1 MINRYVKSTS
11 STPEYTSPA
20 SATAVTRRDSHSPA
34 SATAVTRRESHSS
47 ASASAVTRRASYSSN
62 RASHSADR
70 SAHGAPH
77 ASRCRRAAVGVMT
90 ACALALTAAAPLAAR
105 AATLNIE
112 TATIADLD
120 AAFASGKLTSEQLVG
135 MYLKRIAAYDK
146 QGPNI
151 NAVITLNPKAMDIA
165 KALDAERKAKGPR
178 SPIHGIPIVLKDNYN
193 TFDLPTTAGSQML
206 AGSIPPSDA
215 FVVKKLRAA
224 GAIILAKVNLS
235 EFAGG
240 GGSVSGSN
248 DPAVLKAGAV
258 PNGFSSMGLQTLN
271 PHDLTRGPSGSS
283 GGTGAS
289 IAAAFAQFGMG
300 TDTGGSIRGPS
311 SANGIVGL
319 KPTHGLLSRS
329 GIVPLALTF
338 DTGGPMARS
347 VYDVAVALGVMTGI
361 DARDAATKKSTGK
374 FETDYTKYLKS
385 GSLKGARIGISR
397 SFMGKDPEVD
407 RVVEKAIATLK
418 QQGAIVVDPVIYPD
432 YLLQSKQGL
441 LNLIMGSEFK
451 PQITEYLATLKPG
464 FPKTFD
470 QLVAK
475 ANDPTFGYRSPEKA
489 YALKYTASVALDL
502 NDPLYLAAKN
512 EGLSSTK
519 SAILALFDK
528 YKLDAIVYPTSP
540 RPATLIKPSSPPMPS
555 TGADSPTSFAN
566 ETGFP
571 DLIVPA
577 GMTKDGLPVTI
588 SFFGKDF
595 SEPALLGY
603 GYDFE
608 QASKARVLP
617 KYTPALPS
625 DAITY

>member
-1 MINRYVKSTS
+1 MTTVVNNQYVRR
-11 STPEYTSPA
+11 SPILRLSMA
-20 SATAVTRRDSHSPA
+20 CVLAMTGALPL
-34 SATAVTRRESHSS
+34 
-47 ASASAVTRRASYSSN
+47 
-62 RASHSADR
+62 ASHAK
-70 SAHGAPH
+70 
-77 ASRCRRAAVGVMT
+77 
-90 ACALALTAAAPLAAR
+90 
-105 AATLNIE
+105 TLDVE

-120 AAFASGKLTSEQLVG
+120 AAFAAGKLTSEQLVG
-135 MYLKRIAAYDK
+135 MYLKRIEAYDK
-146 QGPNI
+146 QGPHI
-151 NAVITLNPKAMDIA
+151 NAVITLNPKAMEIA

-178 SPIHGIPIVLKDNYN
+178 SRIHGIPIVLKDNYN

-215 FVVKKLRAA
+215 FVVKKMRDA

-240 GGSVSGSN
+240 GGSVGGAT

-319 KPTHGLLSRS
+319 KPTHGLLSRN

-338 DTGGPMARS
+338 DTGGPMARN
-347 VYDVAVALGVMTGI
+347 VYDVAVALGIMTGV
-361 DARDAATKKSTGK
+361 DPGDAATKKSEGQFK
-374 FETDYTKYLKS
+374 TDYTQYLKV
-385 GSLKGARIGISR
+385 GSLKGARIGIAR

-407 RVVEKAIATLK
+407 RIVAAAIATLQK
-418 QQGAIVVDPVIYPD
+418 QGAIVVDPVIYPD
-432 YLLQSKQGL
+432 YLLQAKQGL
-441 LNLIMGSEFK
+441 LNLVMSSEFK
-451 PQITEYLATLKPG
+451 PQITDYLATLKPG
-464 FPKTFD
+464 YPKTFD
-470 QLVAK
+470 ELVAK
-475 ANDPTFGYRSPEKA
+475 ANDPKFGYRSPEKA
-489 YALKYTASVALDL
+489 YGLKYTASVALDL
-502 NDPLYLAAKN
+502 NNPVFVAAKY
-512 EGLSSTK
+512 EGLS
-519 SAILALFDK
+519 AIKAGIVALFEKD
-528 YKLDAIVYPTSP
+528 KLDAIVYPTSP
-540 RPATLIKPSSPPMPS
+540 RPATLIKPDKPPTPPS
-555 TGADSPTSFAN
+555 GADSATAFAN

-588 SFFGKDF
+588 SFFGKAF
-595 SEPALLGY
+595 SEPKLLGY

-617 KYTPALPS
+617 KYTPPLPS
-625 DAITY
+625 DTLKN

>member
-1 MINRYVKSTS
+1 MTTVVNNQYVRR
-11 STPEYTSPA
+11 SPILRLSIA
-20 SATAVTRRDSHSPA
+20 
-34 SATAVTRRESHSS
+34 
-47 ASASAVTRRASYSSN
+47 
-62 RASHSADR
+62 
-70 SAHGAPH
+70 
-77 ASRCRRAAVGVMT
+77 GV
-90 ACALALTAAAPLAAR
+90 LALTGALPLASHAK
-105 AATLNIE
+105 TLDVE

-120 AAFASGKLTSEQLVG
+120 AAFAAGKLTSEQLVG
-135 MYLKRIAAYDK
+135 TYLKRIDAYDK
-146 QGPNI
+146 QGPHI
-151 NAVITLNPKAMDIA
+151 NAVITLNRKAMEIA

-215 FVVKKLRAA
+215 FVVKKMRDA

-240 GGSVSGSN
+240 GGSVGGAT

-319 KPTHGLLSRS
+319 KPTHGLLSRN

-338 DTGGPMARS
+338 DTGGPMARN
-347 VYDVAVALGVMTGI
+347 VYDVAVALGIMTGV
-361 DARDAATKKSTGK
+361 DPGDAATKKSEGLFK
-374 FETDYTKYLKS
+374 TDYTQYLQV
-385 GSLKGARIGISR
+385 GSLKGARIGIAR

-407 RVVEKAIATLK
+407 RIVAAAIATLK
-418 QQGAIVVDPVIYPD
+418 KQGAIVVDPVIYPD

-441 LNLIMGSEFK
+441 LNLIMSSEFK
-451 PQITEYLATLKPG
+451 PQITDYLATLKPG
-464 FPKTFD
+464 YPRTFD
-470 QLVAK
+470 ELVAK
-475 ANDPTFGYRSPEKA
+475 ANDPKFGYRSPEKA
-489 YALKYTASVALDL
+489 YGLKYTASVALDL
-502 NDPLYLAAKN
+502 NNPVFVAAKY
-512 EGLSSTK
+512 EGLS
-519 SAILALFDK
+519 AIKAGIVALFEKD
-528 YKLDAIVYPTSP
+528 KLDAIVYPTSP
-540 RPATLIKPSSPPMPS
+540 RPATLIKPDKPPMAPS
-555 TGADSPTSFAN
+555 GADSATAFAN

-588 SFFGKDF
+588 SFFGKAF
-595 SEPALLGY
+595 SEPKLLGY

-617 KYTPALPS
+617 KYTPPLPS
-625 DAITY
+625 DTLKN

>member
-1 MINRYVKSTS
+1 MNSQYLDRGCL
-11 STPEYTSPA
+11 EN
-20 SATAVTRRDSHSPA
+20 DSH
-34 SATAVTRRESHSS
+34 
-47 ASASAVTRRASYSSN
+47 
-62 RASHSADR
+62 ASHY
-70 SAHGAPH
+70 
-77 ASRCRRAAVGVMT
+77 RRGPMLGRLI
-90 ACALALTAAAPLAAR
+90 ACALAMTYFVPLISHAE
-105 AATLNIE
+105 TLNIE

-120 AAFASGKLTSEQLVG
+120 AALASGKLTSEQLVG
-135 MYLKRIAAYDK
+135 MYLKRIGAYDK
-146 QGPNI
+146 QGPSI
-151 NAVITLNPKAMDIA
+151 NAVITLNPKALEIA

-193 TFDLPTTAGSQML
+193 TFDLQTTAGSQML
-206 AGSIPPSDA
+206 SGSIPPNDA
-215 FVVKKLRAA
+215 FVVKKMRDA

-240 GGSVSGSN
+240 GGSVSGAT
-248 DPAVLKAGAV
+248 DPAVLKAGTV

-319 KPTHGLLSRS
+319 KPTLGLLSRN

-338 DTGGPMARS
+338 DTGGPMARN
-347 VYDVAVALGVMTGI
+347 VYDVAVALGVMAGV
-361 DARDAATKKSTGK
+361 DPGDAATKKSEGK
-374 FETDYTKYLKS
+374 FKADYTQYLKV
-385 GSLKGARIGISR
+385 GSLKGARIGIGR

-407 RVVEKAIATLK
+407 RVVEAAIATLK
-418 QQGAIVVDPVIYPD
+418 KQGAIIVDPVIYPD
-432 YLLQSKQGL
+432 YLLQSKQGM
-441 LNLIMGSEFK
+441 LNLIMSSEFK
-451 PQITEYLATLKPG
+451 PQITDYLATLKPA

-470 QLVAK
+470 ELVTL
-475 ANDPTFGYRSPEKA
+475 ANDPKFKYRSPEKA
-489 YALKYTASVALDL
+489 YGLKYTASLALDL
-502 NDPLYLAAKN
+502 NDPVYLAAKN
-512 EGLSSTK
+512 DGLSSIK
-519 SAILALFDK
+519 AGILAQFDK
-528 YKLDAIVYPTSP
+528 GKLDAIVYPTSP
-540 RPATLIKPSSPPMPS
+540 RPATLIKPDTLTP
-555 TGADSPTSFAN
+555 TAGADSPTSFAN

-588 SFFGKDF
+588 SFFGKAF
-595 SEPALLGY
+595 SEPKLLGY

-617 KYTPALPS
+617 KYTPPLAS
-625 DAITY
+625 DTISF